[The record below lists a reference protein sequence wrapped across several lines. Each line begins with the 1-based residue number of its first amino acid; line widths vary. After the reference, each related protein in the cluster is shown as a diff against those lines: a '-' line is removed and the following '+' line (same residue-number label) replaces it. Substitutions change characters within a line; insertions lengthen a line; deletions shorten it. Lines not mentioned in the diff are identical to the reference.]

1 MEENSLENY
10 CEKVNEQ
17 VRKYFDEN
25 KIDICFTLE
34 DWALKLD
41 FEEGVSIDDSAK
53 SFIKELLED

>member
-41 FEEGVSIDDSAK
+41 FKEGISIDDSAK

>member
-34 DWALKLD
+34 VWALKLD
-41 FEEGVSIDDSAK
+41 FEEGISIDDSAK